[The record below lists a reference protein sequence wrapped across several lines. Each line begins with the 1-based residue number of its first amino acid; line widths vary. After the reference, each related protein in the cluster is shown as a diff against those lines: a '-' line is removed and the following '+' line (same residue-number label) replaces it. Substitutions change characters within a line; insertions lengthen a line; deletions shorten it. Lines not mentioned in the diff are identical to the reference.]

1 MACRFFFLSLLI
13 IPYGWDFQRNYLVYD
28 LTEKGVQVVTD
39 GPIVL
44 PVPLS
49 VREQEKLE
57 ETKKQQTL
65 AELKDKGVDLQN
77 IPQSELESGDGEAIA
92 AYKRWYSYVDSWAG
106 KGRSDM
112 VDQLEDMK
120 SRIEGW
126 RMDMAERYRM
136 APASVME
143 EHLLMSVCYATA
155 SLRAGGRMNKEA
167 LIAAGIR
174 SNGIDELTSVLNEWV
189 DKVHNDSQSGEDEN
203 EASMSFVPGEPFRP
217 TNSWRF
223 AVYKPNKKTGKA
235 AWESSYDRFV
245 AGEHPQTIA
254 MTQPSGKPIQVAT
267 VVGHILEALT
277 MGRVVDLHQLST
289 SESPPTKSEWEELVR
304 CSIETGID
312 VAGGKSS
319 DTCINC
325 MEFSLLYSNS
335 FH

>member
-1 MACRFFFLSLLI
+1 MSFLFSLS
-13 IPYGWDFQRNYLVYD
+13 PNPFGWDFQRNYLVYD
-28 LTEKGVQVVTD
+28 LTEKGVQVVAD

-143 EHLLMSVCYATA
+143 EHLLMSVCYAT
-155 SLRAGGRMNKEA
+155 RR
-167 LIAAGIR
+167 
-174 SNGIDELTSVLNEWV
+174 
-189 DKVHNDSQSGEDEN
+189 
-203 EASMSFVPGEPFRP
+203 
-217 TNSWRF
+217 
-223 AVYKPNKKTGKA
+223 
-235 AWESSYDRFV
+235 
-245 AGEHPQTIA
+245 TI
-254 MTQPSGKPIQVAT
+254 
-267 VVGHILEALT
+267 
-277 MGRVVDLHQLST
+277 ST
-289 SESPPTKSEWEELVR
+289 
-304 CSIETGID
+304 D
-312 VAGGKSS
+312 
-319 DTCINC
+319 
-325 MEFSLLYSNS
+325 
-335 FH
+335 